1 MSEEEI
7 INYWKE
13 GFSVEQIIQKHPKR
27 NIINSKDK
35 SDWTV
40 RNRIET
46 VILKYQT
53 KGE

>member
-13 GFSVEQIIQKHPKR
+13 GFSVEQIIKKHPKG
-27 NIINSKDK
+27 NLVSSKDK
-35 SDWTV
+35 SDWPI

-46 VILKYQT
+46 VILKYQMQ
-53 KGE
+53 K